1 MTNFDVL
8 TAQVMV
14 ICDASRSDVVAGLL
28 AAHASGV
35 GAQAAAVLVTVSGA
49 VGRQLN
55 PRIRAIAE
63 VRLHPQRVFF
73 VVVLSQGQRGASF
86 ALCVSSN
93 YPGRRK
99 RAVLSIMV
107 LARNCNWSCKS
118 CRWQSLYSR
127 DNSDG
132 ATLFIILAYTLN
144 FFLVPSRPRMLMVS
158 AHQPCMPLDY
168 QS

>member
-63 VRLHPQRVFF
+63 VRLHPPTGVFRCCIVSGTERGKLCF
-73 VVVLSQGQRGASF
+73 MCQQQLSRT
-86 ALCVSSN
+86 
-93 YPGRRK
+93 K
-99 RAVLSIMV
+99 EE
-107 LARNCNWSCKS
+107 SCTVDHGIGP
-118 CRWQSLYSR
+118 QL
-127 DNSDG
+127 
-132 ATLFIILAYTLN
+132 
-144 FFLVPSRPRMLMVS
+144 
-158 AHQPCMPLDY
+158 
-168 QS
+168 